1 MGTQWLGLHM
11 VLSYRVLLR
20 LLNDM
25 LLSDRVLLRALLR
38 IFIDRSL
45 IKAIINKV
53 RIRNLDPRV
62 LIKIPSPF
70 SGMLFKSRTFE
81 KVSFSG
87 MEDELFKVRCS
98 KVWTKNGLIVLLI
111 RTFRFMDVKEHS
123 GKYFLSTHNYF
134 FTIQALF
141 NLSRSTGPL

>member
-1 MGTQWLGLHM
+1 M

-38 IFIDRSL
+38 IFIDTSL

-62 LIKIPSPF
+62 LIKVPSPF

-87 MEDELFKVRCS
+87 MEDK
-98 KVWTKNGLIVLLI
+98 LL
-111 RTFRFMDVKEHS
+111 R
-123 GKYFLSTHNYF
+123 
-134 FTIQALF
+134 
-141 NLSRSTGPL
+141 